1 MFRPHVIW
9 SSLQP
14 RRSRHPIV
22 SALLGLFAV
31 CAFLCVLA
39 VGAVIAVFAMLV
51 GTLLR
56 AFGATRPVAS
66 STNAGPSSPPPRE
79 APSASHGD
87 VIDGEFS
94 VVEKTIQ
101 HPGR

>member
-14 RRSRHPIV
+14 RRPRHPIV
-22 SALLGLFAV
+22 SALLGLCAV

-51 GTLLR
+51 GILMRIL
-56 AFGATRPVAS
+56 GVSRPVAS
-66 STNAGPSSPPPRE
+66 RTGAGPSSPPPRE
-79 APSASHGD
+79 TASADSGD

-94 VVEKTIQ
+94 VVDKSIPHGT
-101 HPGR
+101 H